1 VNRSDKRAHVEPR
14 PVCRVPERA
23 KDWDLG
29 KRIAAVN
36 RRLKMRQTSLFP
48 KPDVDERGRRAR
60 TAALGVR

>member
-1 VNRSDKRAHVEPR
+1 VNRSDKRAHEEPR

-36 RRLKMRQTSLFP
+36 RRLKMRQASLFP
-48 KPDVDERGRRAR
+48 KPDVDERGRRA
-60 TAALGVR
+60 